1 MATWKIPAA
10 VKDRRTEH
18 RFPASGPATLF
29 VYNELEM
36 VAEVRCELVDQS
48 GSGCKLRHNYGHL
61 DTGEMVALKF
71 GSVETRAIA
80 VWTRQVEGHFESGF
94 SFLS

>member
-1 MATWKIPAA
+1 M
-10 VKDRRTEH
+10 
-18 RFPASGPATLF
+18 F
-29 VYNELEM
+29 VYSELEM
-36 VAEVRCELVDQS
+36 VAEVLCELIDQS
-48 GSGCKLRHNYGHL
+48 GSGCKLRHKYGHL

-80 VWTRQVEGHFESGF
+80 VWTRRVEDHFETGF